1 MIAEHRYALVNKG
14 NQCVVMWSNDL
25 GFLLTLSE
33 EIVKQGGFDLRIVEI
48 VGYDGNG
55 GISDEYPDVLSD
67 TIVGDEV

>member
-33 EIVKQGGFDLRIVEI
+33 EMVKQGGFDLRIVEI

-55 GISDEYPDVLSD
+55 GISAVSPALLSD
-67 TIVGDEV
+67 AIVGDEV